1 MIEPPCT
8 EPYAR
13 WCERS
18 ANQLMISRLLDLLFV
33 WPLFHS
39 PVLAMKA
46 AFMTCGLFCC
56 DLVVPVVV
64 PIIIIP
70 VIIVIVIEIFDILV
84 TNLAGLGI
92 DLVLVFLGAGIEFDL
107 VNADA
112 ILAVQLCLGEGHRG
126 SREPCI
132 LERDGFCFIDPDVV
146 GGRCCLAA
154 AGGSVVL
161 LRDREVLNVLI
172 ERENFA
178 GLGIDFI
185 VIFGAA
191 AVEFDLVDLH
201 AVFIVELCFN
211 EGCLRGGNAGVRKRE
226 LLRPS
231 LRDLACGSAVVRGS
245 ILRILICCL
254 CFGYSGLFGCVS
266 VCPDDRTIGGLYRLR
281 SLYTQ

>member
-1 MIEPPCT
+1 MHKKCRESQSPCIL
-8 EPYAR
+8 YLAF
-13 WCERS
+13 C
-18 ANQLMISRLLDLLFV
+18 MV
-33 WPLFHS
+33 GFHS
-39 PVLAMKA
+39 PLLAMKA
-46 AFMTCGLFCC
+46 AFMACGLFCC

-70 VIIVIVIEIFDILV
+70 VIIVIVIEVFDILV

-112 ILAVQLCLGEGHRG
+112 VLAVQLCLGEGHRG

-132 LERDGFCFIDPDVV
+132 LERDGFCLIDPDVV

-226 LLRPS
+226 LLRLG
-231 LRDLACGSAVVRGS
+231 LRDLACSGAVVRGS
-245 ILRILICCL
+245 VLRMLVCCL
-254 CFGYSGLFGCVS
+254 RFGYPGLCSCVS
-266 VCPDDRTIGGLYRLR
+266 KTMLVNHPASRK
-281 SLYTQ
+281 